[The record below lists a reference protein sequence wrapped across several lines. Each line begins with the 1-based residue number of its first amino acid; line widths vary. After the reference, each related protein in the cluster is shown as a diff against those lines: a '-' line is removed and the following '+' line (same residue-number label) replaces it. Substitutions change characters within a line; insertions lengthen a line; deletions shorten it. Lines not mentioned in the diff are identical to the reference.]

1 MLISNRWL
9 GCFFRK
15 QSRRICCR
23 FFKHTLHY
31 GQRVFGAGHT
41 VTNRTVIL
49 VDLIIITAL
58 HIIHCV
64 SLFPSGVT
72 SKLRDGAR
80 TGPVLSPKKWTVKF
94 SLPRRSRHCLL
105 SQPGGTMLIEIGPP
119 FENTSDITLG
129 SELNCLRKVFM
140 SSERVLCP

>member
-1 MLISNRWL
+1 LLISNRWL

-72 SKLRDGAR
+72 SKLRDGR
-80 TGPVLSPKKWTVKF
+80 TYRPGFVTEEVDRQVLAAETIQALPLVPAWRDDVDRDWTTF
-94 SLPRRSRHCLL
+94 REH
-105 SQPGGTMLIEIGPP
+105 E
-119 FENTSDITLG
+119 
-129 SELNCLRKVFM
+129 
-140 SSERVLCP
+140 